1 MSENPDQ
8 TAADLVKQ
16 YGEDGALET
25 VRREIVA
32 AHAAG
37 DNYRLSIWREVKR
50 ALQDKRGVA
59 TVLEAP

>member
-1 MSENPDQ
+1 MSENPNQ
-8 TAADLVKQ
+8 IAADLVEQ
-16 YGEDGALET
+16 YGAEGALEA

-37 DNYRLSIWREVKR
+37 DNYRLSIWREIKR
-50 ALQDKRGVA
+50 ALRNKQGEA